1 MKYEVNY
8 WMIFIGLL
16 ISSIYCIHL
25 IDKTHQELSAFKNII
40 DCYKSVPMSKYQ
52 KRAVEICEDSFTEK
66 D

>member
-1 MKYEVNY
+1 MKHEVCHWITY
-8 WMIFIGLL
+8 LSLL
-16 ISSIYCIHL
+16 IPLIYCIHL
-25 IDKTHQELSAFKNII
+25 VDKRHRELSAFKNII